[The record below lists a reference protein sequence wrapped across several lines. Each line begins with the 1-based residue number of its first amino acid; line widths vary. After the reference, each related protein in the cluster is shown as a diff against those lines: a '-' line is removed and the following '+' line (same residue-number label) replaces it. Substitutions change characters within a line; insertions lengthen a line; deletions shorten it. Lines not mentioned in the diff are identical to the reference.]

1 MISKIGKGQ
10 EFRSAVNYIFEQCKG
25 TEILDSDG
33 VRLNGPDAII
43 RSFNIQLK
51 LNPRLMKPVGHISL
65 NFSVQ
70 DKEKL
75 SNELMVQIAQD
86 YMGRM
91 GISETQYLIGRHY
104 DKEHPHLHL
113 IFNRI
118 DNCGRTIS
126 DRFDHSR
133 SEKICKELT
142 LEYNLYFASGKEK
155 VNEHRLWEPD
165 KTKYEICNCLKAII
179 PQSQNWDQL
188 IFALKDQ
195 NIGVTFNYKE
205 ETDEIQGIIFNKNG
219 YFFSGSKVDRQ
230 FSYSRID
237 RQLQFNEQLA
247 FPNMKNEKNH

>member
-1 MISKIGKGQ
+1 MISKIGKAQ
-10 EFRSAVNYIFEQCKG
+10 EFRSVVNYILEQGKG

-33 VRLNGPDAII
+33 VMLYSPDSII
-43 RSFNIQLK
+43 RTFNFQTE
-51 LNPRLMKPVGHISL
+51 LNPQLSKPVGHISL

-75 SNELMVQIAQD
+75 SNELMVQIAHD
-86 YMGRM
+86 YMSRM
-91 GISETQYLIGRHY
+91 GISETQFLIGRHY

-113 IFNRI
+113 IFNRV
-118 DNCGRTIS
+118 NNYGRTIS

-142 LEYNLYFASGKEK
+142 LEYSLYFASGKEK

-165 KTKYEICNCLKAII
+165 KTKYEIYNCLKSTI
-179 PQSQNWDQL
+179 PQCHNWDQL
-188 IFALKDQ
+188 IFALKDK
-195 NIGVTFNYKE
+195 NIGVAFNYKE

-237 RQLQFNEQLA
+237 RQLKLEEQ
-247 FPNMKNEKNH
+247 K